1 MLSLSGFGIIFVRL
15 MFCFL
20 SVRICL
26 VRQRLIVPE
35 YGWAQALKSEAD
47 KLSEITRDLRMQ
59 SVREGCDLALSIWRY
74 RSGVTWLEKR
84 GIGLEHLP
92 TTKRPSTLIP
102 SHVCFLAIIIMA
114 LSWSA
119 EEPLEVL
126 HDLHTHSGL
135 PDTGPRKQTCK

>member
-74 RSGVTWLEKR
+74 V
-84 GIGLEHLP
+84 
-92 TTKRPSTLIP
+92 
-102 SHVCFLAIIIMA
+102 A
-114 LSWSA
+114 
-119 EEPLEVL
+119 
-126 HDLHTHSGL
+126 
-135 PDTGPRKQTCK
+135 